1 MQVYIQWHEEKR
13 RTNLCEHGIDFI
25 DLVDFF
31 DGELITDED
40 VRYEYAEAR
49 FQSIGILS
57 GFVLSVVWVPT
68 DIDATRIRLISARKA
83 TQRETQE
90 WFHRYGIRH

>member
-13 RTNLCEHGIDFI
+13 CTNLREHGIDFI

-49 FQSIGILS
+49 FQSIGDAQRLR
-57 GFVLSVVWVPT
+57 VLCRVDT
-68 DIDATRIRLISARKA
+68 DRDRCHEDSSDLRSKGDT
-83 TQRETQE
+83 T
-90 WFHRYGIRH
+90 